1 MNYKIKNLTIKLIVV
16 LMIVNFSKC
25 FYSFTGASVPTH
37 LKSVAIPVFDDKSG
51 SGEPGLRENFTQA
64 VIQKF
69 IDDNTL
75 QVASRNNAD
84 AILECTI
91 LSMPESYNAVTTD
104 ANNRE
109 AGSSKR
115 ITINVRVI
123 FKDLVQKK
131 IISDKR
137 YSNYGDYSLSDNVI
151 ENRKTAI
158 TTAIDRISD
167 DILIGTVSN
176 W

>member
-25 FYSFTGASVPTH
+25 FYSFTGASVPAH

-104 ANNRE
+104 VNNRE

-115 ITINVRVI
+115 ITINVRVL